1 LSVLT
6 ETRHFGGDLEHLRAI
21 AASRPALPLL
31 RKDFTVHPA
40 QVDEALAAGA
50 SAVLLIV
57 AVLGDATAA
66 YLSYATALGL
76 DALVEVHDDAE
87 LDVAMAAGAQVL
99 GVNNRD
105 LTSLKIDLA
114 TAPRLLQRARREG
127 FSGVLVA
134 ESGYRTRDDLRA
146 VEEWAD
152 AVLVGTSLAGS
163 GDLAG
168 ALKALRG
175 AV

>member
-1 LSVLT
+1 
-6 ETRHFGGDLEHLRAI
+6 
-21 AASRPALPLL
+21 
-31 RKDFTVHPA
+31 
-40 QVDEALAAGA
+40 
-50 SAVLLIV
+50 
-57 AVLGDATAA
+57 
-66 YLSYATALGL
+66 ALGL